1 MTPMSAWEESV
12 VVLKPDP
19 RSVRTLLAR
28 YASARIALAHASD
41 PKWEQELA
49 DVSYTLCVMTG
60 TSAITDAVAAADEIL
75 ATAKRP
81 EAETPQEVLQ
91 DALPEDPILAA

>member
-1 MTPMSAWEESV
+1 MSAWEESV

-41 PKWEQELA
+41 AAWEQELA

-60 TSAITDAVAAADEIL
+60 TSAITDAIAAADEIL
-75 ATAKRP
+75 AAAKLPGAQAPR
-81 EAETPQEVLQ
+81 EVPQES
-91 DALPEDPILAA
+91 LPEDPILAA